1 MIGVIKTWIHLY
13 KEKNKTKQKKKK
25 KGNLNC
31 TDADETTA
39 PTSTRRLSKKNL
51 PSSSKSLHSLSLV
64 R

>member
-13 KEKNKTKQKKKK
+13 KEKNQKKKG

>member
-1 MIGVIKTWIHLY
+1 MI
-13 KEKNKTKQKKKK
+13 E
-25 KGNLNC
+25 C

>member
-13 KEKNKTKQKKKK
+13 KQKNQKKKK